1 MSSIPVVYGTTID
14 WDIFML
20 IIIRVKIFR
29 GVKFL
34 QFAQS
39 ATFFNSGQLHCGR
52 TFLVFSLLP
61 GIRRAR
67 YWESQ
72 VSLDVYSPRLD
83 IYLGGCRLARTFIHE
98 SSPRKFFF
106 FFFSCLIFM
115 VGLNR
120 KIILRAKFSRSTV
133 DGV

>member
-1 MSSIPVVYGTTID
+1 VSSIPVVYGTTID
-14 WDIFML
+14 RDIFML

-67 YWESQ
+67 YHLMCI
-72 VSLDVYSPRLD
+72 VVN
-83 IYLGGCRLARTFIHE
+83 RTFTSAGVDLRAHLFMNHHHA
-98 SSPRKFFF
+98 SFFF
-106 FFFSCLIFM
+106 FFFVYLIFV